1 MAGIGD
7 RAIGIMALLGLGG
20 MADNKEEEQGATHTM
35 PDGTV
40 MPGATHQ
47 GGGDTGS
54 GMGMGIGN
62 MMTNLSN
69 SMFEGMSQEDVYRMG
84 QGFNTLRFEPDAQM
98 AANFES
104 RLGKISENRLVT
116 AKNNDTIA
124 YLRTLKS
131 PEYPNGRQDL
141 IELVED
147 GLLPATDA
155 LNEARTVKPSTAL
168 EQKLEM
174 YRNPN
179 LTDNERAFLFP
190 AASKSDFLT
199 KWDIL
204 HDPSNI
210 DADGNL
216 LLSDGEIQLMGIS
229 EPAVYKQKISDL
241 DAKLERKEITQE
253 EYKELSLNVIAGM
266 TPDDGKTDKYKMLEM
281 VAGDRGFTKGS
292 EDWNK
297 FFDVNMAGDSVN
309 VEIGDTVVD
318 MDSEASASNLYLKEY
333 MPQYIKDSTKIMQD
347 VDTARTQVKKLGDLL
362 DILEADESGQGVSPY
377 TGFFQPLLTEM
388 SRIVTSNGL
397 DKKYESEI
405 EAYKN
410 STGEAKTKARD
421 ILYEKLVRT
430 EITKVMTGSDV
441 FPMISSLGI
450 GARGLDTPAERDFLI
465 SVMTGLPNMTLDTL
479 KYMTK
484 FRLQMYIDGMEKYNE
499 KFDSGYFD
507 LHNNNPNLP
516 KRGRIDI
523 EPLRRYTQS
532 GSKIARND
540 SGQAI
545 KSYSQAERDLI
556 MKGLG
561 SAK

>member
-7 RAIGIMALLGLGG
+7 RAIGIMGLLGFGG

-47 GGGDTGS
+47 GGGDTGG
-54 GMGMGIGN
+54 GMGMGLGN

-69 SMFEGMSQEDVYRMG
+69 SMFQGMSQEDVYRMG

-104 RLGKISENRLVT
+104 RIGKISENRLVT

-168 EQKLEM
+168 EQKLAM
-174 YRNPN
+174 YRDPT
-179 LTDNERAFLFP
+179 LTDKERAFLFP

-204 HDPSNI
+204 HDPANI
-210 DADGNL
+210 DANGEL

-229 EPAVYKQKISDL
+229 EPAVYKQQISDL
-241 DAKLERKEITQE
+241 DEKLKNKEITQE

-266 TPDDGKTDKYKMLEM
+266 TPDDGKTDKYRMLEM
-281 VAGDRGFTKGS
+281 VATDRGFTKGS

-297 FFDVNMAGDSVN
+297 FFDVNMAGDSIN
-309 VEIGDTVVD
+309 VEVGDTNVA
-318 MDSEASASNLYLKEY
+318 MDTPESASNLYLKEY

-347 VDTARTQVKKLGDLL
+347 VDTAKTQVEKLGNLL
-362 DILEADESGQGVSPY
+362 DILEADDGVDGVAPY
-377 TGFFQPLLTEM
+377 TGIFQPFLTQAT
-388 SRIVTSNGL
+388 RVVTSLGI
-397 DKKYESEI
+397 DKKYASEI

-410 STGEAKTKARD
+410 STGDAKTKARD
-421 ILYEKLVRT
+421 ILYEKLVKT

-465 SVMTGLPNMTLDTL
+465 SVMTGLPNMTIDTL

-484 FRLQMYIDGMEKYNE
+484 FRLQMYIDGLEKYNA
-499 KFDSGYFD
+499 KVDSGYFKM
-507 LHNNNPNLP
+507 HNENPNLP
-516 KRGRIDI
+516 KRGKIDI
-523 EPLRRYTQS
+523 EPLRRYTTTGTRIVS
-532 GSKIARND
+532 ED
-540 SGQAI
+540 TP
-545 KSYSQAERDLI
+545 SYTQDEMNLI
-556 MKGLG
+556 FGNMN
-561 SAK
+561 

>member
-69 SMFEGMSQEDVYRMG
+69 SMFQGMSQEEVYRMG

-141 IELVED
+141 IELIED

-168 EQKLEM
+168 EQKLAM
-174 YRNPN
+174 YRDPT
-179 LTDNERAFLFP
+179 LTDKERAFLFP

-204 HDPSNI
+204 HDPANI
-210 DADGNL
+210 DANGEL

-229 EPAVYKQKISDL
+229 EPAVYKQQIADL
-241 DAKLERKEITQE
+241 DEKLKNKEISQE

-266 TPDDGKTDKYKMLEM
+266 TPDDGKTDKYRMLEM
-281 VAGDRGFTKGS
+281 VATDRGFSKGS
-292 EDWNK
+292 EEWNK
-297 FFDVNMAGDSVN
+297 FFDVNMAGDSIN
-309 VEIGDTVVD
+309 VEVGDTNVA
-318 MDSEASASNLYLKEY
+318 MDTPESASNLYLKEY

-347 VDTARTQVKKLGDLL
+347 VDTAKTQVEKLGNLL
-362 DILEADESGQGVSPY
+362 DILEADDGVDGVAPY
-377 TGFFQPLLTEM
+377 TGIFQPFLTQAT
-388 SRIVTSNGL
+388 RVVTSLGI
-397 DKKYESEI
+397 DKKYASEI

-410 STGEAKTKARD
+410 STGDAKTKARD
-421 ILYEKLVRT
+421 ILYEKLVKT

-465 SVMTGLPNMTLDTL
+465 SVMTGLPNMTIDTL

-484 FRLQMYIDGMEKYNE
+484 FRLQMYIDGLEKYNA
-499 KFDSGYFD
+499 KVDSGYFKM
-507 LHNNNPNLP
+507 HNENPNLP
-516 KRGRIDI
+516 KRGKIDI
-523 EPLRRYTQS
+523 EPLRRYTTTGTRIVSEDTPTYTQDEM
-532 GSKIARND
+532 N
-540 SGQAI
+540 
-545 KSYSQAERDLI
+545 LI
-556 MKGLG
+556 FGNMN
-561 SAK
+561 

>member
-47 GGGDTGS
+47 GGGDTGG
-54 GMGMGIGN
+54 GMGMGIGSA
-62 MMTNLSN
+62 LSGISN
-69 SMFEGMSQEDVYRMG
+69 SFFQGMSQEEVYRMG

-141 IELVED
+141 IELIED

-168 EQKLEM
+168 EQKLAM
-174 YRNPN
+174 YRDPT
-179 LTDNERAFLFP
+179 LSDKERAFLFP
-190 AASKSDFLT
+190 AATKSDFDK
-199 KWDIL
+199 KWEIL
-204 HDPSNI
+204 HDPANI
-210 DADGNL
+210 DANGTL
-216 LLSDGEIQLMGIS
+216 LLSDGELQIMGLS
-229 EPAVYKQKISDL
+229 DPAVYKQKEADLKAKL
-241 DAKLERKEITQE
+241 DAGEITQK
-253 EYKELSLNVIAGM
+253 EYKELSLNIIAGM

-281 VAGDRGFTKGS
+281 VATDRGFSKGS

-297 FFDVNMAGDSVN
+297 FFDVNMAGDSIS
-309 VEIGDTVVD
+309 VEVGDTNVG
-318 MDSEASASNLYLKEY
+318 MDTPESASNLYLKEY

-347 VDTARTQVKKLGDLL
+347 VDTAKTQVEKLGNLL
-362 DILEADESGQGVSPY
+362 DILEADDGVDGVAPY
-377 TGFFQPLLTEM
+377 TGIFQPFLTQAT
-388 SRIVTSNGL
+388 RVVTSLGI
-397 DKKYESEI
+397 DKKYASEI

-410 STGEAKTKARD
+410 STGDAKAKARD
-421 ILYEKLVRT
+421 ILYEKLVKT

-465 SVMTGLPNMTLDTL
+465 SVMTGLPNMTIDTL

-484 FRLQMYIDGMEKYNE
+484 FRLQMYIDGLEKYNA
-499 KFDSGYFD
+499 KVDSGYFKM
-507 LHNNNPNLP
+507 HNENPNLP
-516 KRGRIDI
+516 KRGKIDI
-523 EPLRRYTQS
+523 EPLRRYTTTGTRIVSEDTPTYTQDEM
-532 GSKIARND
+532 N
-540 SGQAI
+540 
-545 KSYSQAERDLI
+545 LI
-556 MKGLG
+556 FGNMN
-561 SAK
+561 

>member
-47 GGGDTGS
+47 GGGDTGG
-54 GMGMGIGN
+54 GMGMGIGSA
-62 MMTNLSN
+62 LSGISN
-69 SMFEGMSQEDVYRMG
+69 SFFQGMSQEEVYRMG

-98 AANFES
+98 AANFET

-141 IELVED
+141 IELIED

-168 EQKLEM
+168 EQKLAM
-174 YRNPN
+174 YRDPT
-179 LTDNERAFLFP
+179 LSDKERAFLFP
-190 AASKSDFLT
+190 AATKSDFDK
-199 KWDIL
+199 KWEIL
-204 HDPSNI
+204 HDPANI
-210 DADGNL
+210 DANGTL
-216 LLSDGEIQLMGIS
+216 LLSDGELQIMGLS
-229 EPAVYKQKISDL
+229 DPAVYKQKEADLKAKL
-241 DAKLERKEITQE
+241 DAGEITQK
-253 EYKELSLNVIAGM
+253 EYKELSLNIIAGM

-281 VAGDRGFTKGS
+281 VATDRGFSKGS

-297 FFDVNMAGDSVN
+297 FFDVNMAGDSIS
-309 VEIGDTVVD
+309 VEVGDTNVG
-318 MDSEASASNLYLKEY
+318 MDTPESASNLYLKEY

-347 VDTARTQVKKLGDLL
+347 VDTAKTQVEKLGNLL
-362 DILEADESGQGVSPY
+362 DILEADDGVDGVAPY
-377 TGFFQPLLTEM
+377 TGIFQPFLTQAT
-388 SRIVTSNGL
+388 RVVTSLGI
-397 DKKYESEI
+397 DKKYASEI

-410 STGEAKTKARD
+410 STGDAKAKARD
-421 ILYEKLVRT
+421 ILYEKLVKT

-465 SVMTGLPNMTLDTL
+465 SVMTGLPNMTIDTL

-484 FRLQMYIDGMEKYNE
+484 FRLQMYIDGLEKYNA
-499 KFDSGYFD
+499 KVDSGYFKM
-507 LHNNNPNLP
+507 HNENPNLP
-516 KRGRIDI
+516 KRGKIDI
-523 EPLRRYTQS
+523 EPLRRYTTTGTRIVSEDTPTYTQDEM
-532 GSKIARND
+532 N
-540 SGQAI
+540 
-545 KSYSQAERDLI
+545 LI
-556 MKGLG
+556 FGNMN
-561 SAK
+561 

>member
-141 IELVED
+141 IELVEN

-168 EQKLEM
+168 EQKLGM

-204 HDPSNI
+204 HDPANI
-210 DADGNL
+210 DANGEL

-229 EPAVYKQKISDL
+229 EPAVYKQQISDL
-241 DAKLERKEITQE
+241 DEKLKNKEITQE

-281 VAGDRGFTKGS
+281 VATDRGFSKGS
-292 EDWNK
+292 EEWNK
-297 FFDVNMAGDSVN
+297 FFDVNMAGDSISVN
-309 VEIGDTVVD
+309 VA
-318 MDSEASASNLYLKEY
+318 MDSKESASNLYLKEY

-347 VDTARTQVKKLGDLL
+347 VDTAKTQVEKLGNLL
-362 DILEADESGQGVSPY
+362 DILEADDGAEGISPY
-377 TGFFQPLLTEM
+377 TGIFQPFLTQAT
-388 SRIVTSNGL
+388 RVVTSLGI
-397 DKKYESEI
+397 DKKYASEI

-410 STGEAKTKARD
+410 STGEEKATARD
-421 ILYEKLVRT
+421 ILYEKLVKT

-465 SVMTGLPNMTLDTL
+465 SVMTGLPNMTIDTL

-484 FRLQMYIDGMEKYNE
+484 FRLQMYIDGLEKYNAQI
-499 KFDSGYFD
+499 Y
-507 LHNNNPNLP
+507 HNVKELTLNH
-516 KRGRIDI
+516 
-523 EPLRRYTQS
+523 
-532 GSKIARND
+532 
-540 SGQAI
+540 
-545 KSYSQAERDLI
+545 
-556 MKGLG
+556 
-561 SAK
+561 

>member
-7 RAIGIMALLGLGG
+7 RAIGIMGLLGFGG

-69 SMFEGMSQEDVYRMG
+69 SMFQGMSQEEVYRMG

-104 RLGKISENRLVT
+104 RIGKISENRLVT

-179 LTDNERAFLFP
+179 LSDKERAFLFP

-204 HDPSNI
+204 HDPANI
-210 DADGNL
+210 DANGEL

-229 EPAVYKQKISDL
+229 EPAVYKQQISDL
-241 DAKLERKEITQE
+241 DEKLKNKEITQE

-266 TPDDGKTDKYKMLEM
+266 TPDDGKTDKYRMLEM
-281 VAGDRGFTKGS
+281 VATDRGFTKGS

-297 FFDVNMAGDSVN
+297 FFDVNMAGDSIN
-309 VEIGDTVVD
+309 VEVGDTNVA
-318 MDSEASASNLYLKEY
+318 MDTPESASNLYLKEY

-347 VDTARTQVKKLGDLL
+347 VDTAKTQVEKLGNLL
-362 DILEADESGQGVSPY
+362 DILEADDGVDGVAPY
-377 TGFFQPLLTEM
+377 TGIFQPFLTQAT
-388 SRIVTSNGL
+388 RVVTSLGI
-397 DKKYESEI
+397 DKKYASEI

-410 STGEAKTKARD
+410 STGDAKTKARD
-421 ILYEKLVRT
+421 ILYEKLVKT

-465 SVMTGLPNMTLDTL
+465 SVMTGLPNMTIDTL

-484 FRLQMYIDGMEKYNE
+484 FRLQMYIDGLEKYNA
-499 KFDSGYFD
+499 KVDSGYFKM
-507 LHNNNPNLP
+507 HNENPNLP
-516 KRGRIDI
+516 KRGKIDI
-523 EPLRRYTQS
+523 EPLRRYTTTGTRIVSEDTPTYTQDEM
-532 GSKIARND
+532 N
-540 SGQAI
+540 
-545 KSYSQAERDLI
+545 LI
-556 MKGLG
+556 FGNMN
-561 SAK
+561 

>member
-1 MAGIGD
+1 
-7 RAIGIMALLGLGG
+7 
-20 MADNKEEEQGATHTM
+20 
-35 PDGTV
+35 
-40 MPGATHQ
+40 
-47 GGGDTGS
+47 
-54 GMGMGIGN
+54 
-62 MMTNLSN
+62 
-69 SMFEGMSQEDVYRMG
+69 
-84 QGFNTLRFEPDAQM
+84 M

-168 EQKLEM
+168 EQKLAM
-174 YRNPN
+174 YRDPT
-179 LTDNERAFLFP
+179 LTDKERAFLFP

-204 HDPSNI
+204 HDPANI
-210 DADGNL
+210 DANGEL

-229 EPAVYKQKISDL
+229 EPAVYKQQISDL
-241 DAKLERKEITQE
+241 DEKLKNKEITQE

-266 TPDDGKTDKYKMLEM
+266 TPDDGKTDKYRMLEM
-281 VAGDRGFTKGS
+281 VATDRGFTKGS

-297 FFDVNMAGDSVN
+297 FFDVNMAGDSIN
-309 VEIGDTVVD
+309 VEVGDTNVA
-318 MDSEASASNLYLKEY
+318 MDTPESASNLYLKEY

-347 VDTARTQVKKLGDLL
+347 VDTAKTQVEKLGNLL
-362 DILEADESGQGVSPY
+362 DILEADDGVDGVAPY
-377 TGFFQPLLTEM
+377 TGIFQPFLTQAT
-388 SRIVTSNGL
+388 RVVTSLGI
-397 DKKYESEI
+397 DKKYASEI

-410 STGEAKTKARD
+410 STGEEKTKARD
-421 ILYEKLVRT
+421 ILYEKLVKT

-465 SVMTGLPNMTLDTL
+465 SVMTGLPNMTIDTL

-484 FRLQMYIDGMEKYNE
+484 FRLQMYIDGLEKYNA
-499 KFDSGYFD
+499 KVDSGYFKM
-507 LHNNNPNLP
+507 HNENPNLP
-516 KRGRIDI
+516 KRGKIDI
-523 EPLRRYTQS
+523 EPLRRYTTTGTRIVSEDTPTYTQDEM
-532 GSKIARND
+532 N
-540 SGQAI
+540 
-545 KSYSQAERDLI
+545 LI
-556 MKGLG
+556 FGNMN
-561 SAK
+561 

>member
-47 GGGDTGS
+47 GGGDTSG

-141 IELVED
+141 IELIED

-174 YRNPN
+174 YRDPT
-179 LTDNERAFLFP
+179 LTDKERAFLFP
-190 AASKSDFLT
+190 AATKSDFDK

-204 HDPSNI
+204 HDPANI
-210 DADGNL
+210 DKDGTL
-216 LLSDGEIQLMGIS
+216 LLSDGELQILGLS

-241 DAKLERKEITQE
+241 DAKLESKEITQA
-253 EYKELSLNVIAGM
+253 EYKELSLNLIAGM

-281 VAGDRGFTKGS
+281 VATDRGFSKGS

-297 FFDVNMAGDSVN
+297 FFDVNMAGDSIS
-309 VEIGDTVVD
+309 VEVGDTNVG
-318 MDSEASASNLYLKEY
+318 MDTPESASNLYLKEY

-347 VDTARTQVKKLGDLL
+347 VDTAKTQVEKLGNLL
-362 DILEADESGQGVSPY
+362 DILEADDGVDGVAPY
-377 TGFFQPLLTEM
+377 TGIFQPFLTQAT
-388 SRIVTSNGL
+388 RVVTSLGI
-397 DKKYESEI
+397 DKKYASEI

-410 STGEAKTKARD
+410 STGDAKTKARD
-421 ILYEKLVRT
+421 ILYEKLVKT

-465 SVMTGLPNMTLDTL
+465 SVMTGLPNMTIDTL

-484 FRLQMYIDGMEKYNE
+484 FRLQMYIDGLEKYNA
-499 KFDSGYFD
+499 KVDSGYFKM
-507 LHNNNPNLP
+507 HNENPNLP
-516 KRGRIDI
+516 KRGKIDI
-523 EPLRRYTQS
+523 EPLRRYTTTGTRIVSEDTPTYTQDEM
-532 GSKIARND
+532 N
-540 SGQAI
+540 
-545 KSYSQAERDLI
+545 LI
-556 MKGLG
+556 FGNMN
-561 SAK
+561 

>member
-1 MAGIGD
+1 
-7 RAIGIMALLGLGG
+7 MALLGLGG

-141 IELVED
+141 IELIED

-174 YRNPN
+174 YRDPT
-179 LTDNERAFLFP
+179 LTDKERAFLFP

-204 HDPSNI
+204 HDPANI
-210 DADGNL
+210 DANGEL

-229 EPAVYKQKISDL
+229 EPAVYKQQIADL
-241 DAKLERKEITQE
+241 DEKLKNKEITQE

-266 TPDDGKTDKYKMLEM
+266 TPDDGKTDKYRMLEM
-281 VAGDRGFTKGS
+281 VATDRGFSKGS
-292 EDWNK
+292 EEWNK
-297 FFDVNMAGDSVN
+297 FFDVNMAGDSIN
-309 VEIGDTVVD
+309 VEVGDTNVA
-318 MDSEASASNLYLKEY
+318 MDTPESASNLYLKEY

-347 VDTARTQVKKLGDLL
+347 VDTAKTQVEKLGNLL
-362 DILEADESGQGVSPY
+362 DILEADDGVDGVAPY
-377 TGFFQPLLTEM
+377 TGIFQPFLTQAT
-388 SRIVTSNGL
+388 RVVTSLGI
-397 DKKYESEI
+397 DKKYASEI

-410 STGEAKTKARD
+410 STGDDKTKARD
-421 ILYEKLVRT
+421 ILYEKLVKT

-465 SVMTGLPNMTLDTL
+465 SVMTGLPNMTIDTL

-484 FRLQMYIDGMEKYNE
+484 FRLQMYIDGLEKYNA
-499 KFDSGYFD
+499 KVDSGYFKM
-507 LHNNNPNLP
+507 HNENPNLP
-516 KRGRIDI
+516 KRGKIDI
-523 EPLRRYTQS
+523 EPLRRYTTTGTRIVSEDTPTYTQDEM
-532 GSKIARND
+532 N
-540 SGQAI
+540 
-545 KSYSQAERDLI
+545 LI
-556 MKGLG
+556 FGNMN
-561 SAK
+561 